1 MYKGILFLLLIIF
14 VLIGCG
20 KPRLN
25 ENDAQKFLNYFYNDK
40 VPEEITDRYL
50 LTAGRGIVPYLI
62 DEVQKRDMLKRGYA
76 IGALGKL
83 GDRRAL
89 PVLIKILGDNSEVHY
104 FREDALVSIC
114 YLDKS
119 LGEEM
124 IEKYAGQSESFDRQ
138 IGLLKKGMYDNDY
151 NITWWDRLKDKII
164 FLLDKHNILHV

>member
-1 MYKGILFLLLIIF
+1 MYKGILFLLLVVF
-14 VLIGCG
+14 TLAGCG

-62 DEVQKRDMLKRGYA
+62 DEVQKRDMPKRGYA

-89 PVLIKILGDNSEVHY
+89 LVLIKILGDNSEIHY

-138 IGLLKKGMYDNDY
+138 IELLKKGMYDKDY

-164 FLLDKHNILHV
+164 FLLDKYNILHV